1 MRIFQFFFNPKQKK
15 DLIFDNFCYQPEN
28 IYEKRL
34 GSLYTIGLLKNAL
47 PQNQN
52 FLEKISKYIKERYYQ
67 KTISRPEKALKETLK
82 ETNDFLAQIVK
93 EGNVSWLGNLSFAIL
108 NLKNFLLNFTK
119 VGEIKI
125 YLIRGKKIIDID
137 KRLKLQDIEPY
148 PLKIFGSIVTGKLIE
163 DDLVLVLTKEVFD
176 FFQNENLI
184 QELRNLE
191 FFDEKKFKKILD
203 EKKEALS
210 QVRGIAFII
219 SLSKETSKEKREI
232 IAPKALKEFSFKE
245 FLPDFFSSFFKIE
258 PKKLKSFS
266 FAEIFFPLKEK
277 ILAIFKNP
285 KFLLILIFLLIL
297 LVGYLLFR

>member
-1 MRIFQFFFNPKQKK
+1 
-15 DLIFDNFCYQPEN
+15 
-28 IYEKRL
+28 
-34 GSLYTIGLLKNAL
+34 LLKNAL

-93 EGNVSWLGNLSFAIL
+93 EGNVSWLGTLSFAIL